1 MAQKRKTLTR
11 MDDPY
16 NGIILILEL
25 VGMHCPT
32 LIELEELVVEE
43 KEARGLRV
51 QYNSGKEDVLYFC
64 WHQLGIVELVGEH
77 FKLTETGERLRR
89 YLYTPAFSEELLQ
102 ALVEASLKRFTY
114 FYQVYSALNQYA
126 RKGVT
131 TLTHSTLQ
139 ALLDETN
146 SVSKK
151 EIKRLLIACRAIAI
165 GDDMV
170 SLNPHLLGIDP
181 AEVQVTQLLNSIARM
196 IEREG
201 RLVYSDTVKQLE
213 MLHPEIDIRKLE
225 FALRKRLWLNAA
237 RTVEYIDGI
246 R

>member
-16 NGIILILEL
+16 NGIILTLEL
-25 VGMHCPT
+25 VGMHSPT
-32 LIELEELVVEE
+32 LIQLEELVVEE

-51 QYNSGKEDVLYFC
+51 QYNSGKEDILYFC

-77 FKLTETGERLRR
+77 FKLTEAGERLKHH
-89 YLYTPAFSEELLQ
+89 LYTPAFSEELLQ
-102 ALVEASLKRFTY
+102 LLVEVSLERFTY
-114 FYQVYSALNQYA
+114 FYQVYSALNRYV

-131 TLTHSTLQ
+131 TLTYSTLQ

-151 EIKRLLIACRAIAI
+151 EIKRLLVACKAIRVE
-165 GDDMV
+165 DDMI
-170 SLNPHLLGIDP
+170 SLNPRLLGIDP

-196 IEREG
+196 IEKEG
-201 RLVYSDTVKQLE
+201 RLVYSDAIKQLE
-213 MLHPEIDIRKLE
+213 ILYPETDIRKLE
-225 FALRKRLWLNAA
+225 LALRKRLWLNAT